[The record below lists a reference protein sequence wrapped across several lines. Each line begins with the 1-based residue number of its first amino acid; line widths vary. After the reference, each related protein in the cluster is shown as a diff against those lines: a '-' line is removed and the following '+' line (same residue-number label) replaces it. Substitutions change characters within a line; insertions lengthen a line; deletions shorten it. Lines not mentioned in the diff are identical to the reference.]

1 MKSEKSCKD
10 FGEKKIGVL
19 MSVKEVSEYLG
30 VSKQVLYSW
39 VFNKKCPLPVIRVG
53 GSMRFN
59 REMVERFGRG
69 EVLD

>member
-1 MKSEKSCKD
+1 MKKD
-10 FGEKKIGVL
+10 FEEKKVGVL
-19 MSVKEVSEYLG
+19 MSVKEAANYLG

-39 VFNKKCPLPVIRVG
+39 VFNKKCPLPVIKVG
-53 GSMRFN
+53 GSVRFN

>member
-1 MKSEKSCKD
+1 MKKD
-10 FGEKKIGVL
+10 FEEKKVGVL
-19 MSVKEVSEYLG
+19 MSMQEAANYLG